1 VTARDDVAALVLAG
15 GRGRRMGGAVKPLLT
30 VEGRTI
36 LDRLIE
42 ALTPVCAEILV
53 SVAAPGQLT
62 TDLRCVVDEDPGA
75 GPLAG
80 IAAGL
85 AAAGRRWLVVVGGDM
100 PDVRTEVVASLLARA
115 APGVD
120 AVAARI
126 GGFPEPLCAVYGAS
140 CLDASRRRLREG
152 RFRTGGLLTDEE
164 LAVVWVEEHD
174 LRRIDPDLRSFR
186 SINRPED
193 LARS

>member
-1 VTARDDVAALVLAG
+1 MTARDDVAVLVLAG
-15 GRGRRMGGAVKPLLT
+15 GRGSRMGGAVKALLT
-30 VEGRTI
+30 VDGRTI
-36 LDRLIE
+36 LDRLID
-42 ALTPVCAEILV
+42 ALSPLCAEILV
-53 SVAAPGQLT
+53 SVATPGQLV
-62 TDLRCVVDEDPGA
+62 TDLRCVVDEQPGA
-75 GPLAG
+75 GPLGG

-100 PDVRTEVVASLLARA
+100 PDVRTEVVAALLARA

-126 GGFPEPLCAVYGAS
+126 GGYPEPLCAVYGAS

-164 LAVVWVEEHD
+164 LAVVWVEEDD